1 MKVSRSFRALAV
13 AIPAT
18 AAAVLGM
25 APLAHADAG
34 PYCLDSQKNCGV
46 FFYNS
51 GLSGSFTAFRGTSV
65 SNLAGY
71 TFLTSG
77 AGKGVA
83 VKNNAASFSNQSI
96 DNIATV
102 FFNSGYSGACDTFA
116 PLTAA
121 DRLHNTYNENASMGF
136 ARSGTNCYKWN

>member
-1 MKVSRSFRALAV
+1 MQASRKTAALAV
-13 AIPAT
+13 ALPA
-18 AAAVLGM
+18 ALAAVLGT

-34 PYCLDSQKNCGV
+34 PYCLNEVKNCGI

-51 GLSGSFTAFRGTSV
+51 GRTGSFTAFRGSSV

-77 AGKGVA
+77 TGKGQP
-83 VKNNAASFSNQSI
+83 VKNNAASFNNLSV

-102 FFNSGYSGACDTFA
+102 FYNSGYSGACDTFA
-116 PLTAA
+116 PLTAT
-121 DRLHNTYNENASMGF
+121 DRLHNTYNENASLGF
-136 ARSGTNCYKWN
+136 ARGGTDCYKWN